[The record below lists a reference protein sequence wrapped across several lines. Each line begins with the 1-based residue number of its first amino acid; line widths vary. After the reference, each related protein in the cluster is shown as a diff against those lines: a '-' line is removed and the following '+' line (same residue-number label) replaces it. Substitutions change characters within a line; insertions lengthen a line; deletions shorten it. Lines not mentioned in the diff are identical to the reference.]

1 MLKISMK
8 TMEKLDLSMLSVFFS
23 ENKRILSKYL
33 VNANSKCYTRN
44 VNFKLKVGNFL

>member
-33 VNANSKCYTRN
+33 VNANSK
-44 VNFKLKVGNFL
+44 